1 MLLQRR
7 RIAAAAL
14 LAWGTRAWGQGASA
28 PSSPKPAGLPDY
40 QRLDK
45 LTGRVAGAGSST
57 VAAILKSVGEGFEA
71 AQPGVTVELAG
82 AGSGT
87 ALAGMLESPTTMGL
101 LSRAI
106 TSREREAFSAKYG
119 HAPTEVKIAIDALAI
134 YVFKNNPVKA
144 MSLADLRRAFGRDAD
159 AVQRWGA
166 LGLADIGAEWADV
179 PIARFGIERGRGA
192 HDLFRELVLQGRE
205 FAGEIETE
213 PVSTSVVQGVGTV
226 RGGIGYG
233 SVYFRTA
240 RTRVVP
246 IAVKGADGQAVSFE
260 PTADNALSGRYPLAR
275 YLYVYV
281 NKPPNAPLEPLQRQ
295 FLSYVLSSD
304 GQAVIAKEGLFAL
317 DAKVVG
323 ESLAL
328 LGAATASAK

>member
-1 MLLQRR
+1 MPMQMHRR
-7 RIAAAAL
+7 RLMLAL
-14 LAWGTRAWGQGASA
+14 LALAQAPRVAAQGHRLS
-28 PSSPKPAGLPDY
+28 DY

-45 LTGRVAGAGSST
+45 LAGRVAGAGSST
-57 VAAILKSVGEGFEA
+57 VAAILKDVGEGFEA

-101 LSRAI
+101 LSRAL
-106 TSREREAFSAKYG
+106 TTREREALSAKYG
-119 HAPTEVKIAIDALAI
+119 HAPVEVKIAIDALAI
-134 YVFKNNPVKA
+134 YVFKDNPVKA
-144 MSLADLRRAFGRDAD
+144 MTLADLRRAFGRDGD
-159 AVQRWGA
+159 AAQRWGA
-166 LGLADIGAEWADV
+166 LGLAEITGDWADV

-192 HDLFRELVLQGRE
+192 HDLFRELVLQGRD

-213 PVSTSVVQGVGTV
+213 PVSTSVVQGVGTA
-226 RGGIGYG
+226 RGGIGYA

-246 IAVKGADGQAVSFE
+246 VNDGKGASVE

-281 NKPPNAPLEPLQRQ
+281 NKAPNAPLEPLQRQ
-295 FLSYVLSSD
+295 FLSYVLSND
-304 GQAVIAKEGLFAL
+304 GQAAIAKEGLFAL
-317 DAKVVG
+317 DAKLAG

-328 LGAATASAK
+328 IGAGVTSATPAAR

>member
-1 MLLQRR
+1 MTMRR
-7 RIAAAAL
+7 RSATLAL
-14 LAWGTRAWGQGASA
+14 LAPWGAHAWGQG
-28 PSSPKPAGLPDY
+28 LPGY

-45 LTGRVAGAGSST
+45 LAGRVVGAGSST
-57 VAAILKSVGEGFEA
+57 VAAILKDVGEGFEA

-101 LSRAI
+101 LSRAM
-106 TSREREAFSAKYG
+106 TAREREAFSAKYG
-119 HAPTEVKIAIDALAI
+119 HAPVEVKIAIDALAI
-134 YVFKNNPVKA
+134 YVFKNNPVK
-144 MSLADLRRAFGRDAD
+144 SITLADLRRAFGRDPD

-166 LGLADIGAEWADV
+166 LGLQEIGADWADV

-192 HDLFRELVLQGRE
+192 HDLFRELVLQGRD

-246 IAVKGADGQAVSFE
+246 LKDSQGSLLE
-260 PTADNALSGRYPLAR
+260 PTAENALSGRYPLAR
-275 YLYVYV
+275 YLYVVV
-281 NKPPNAPLEPLQRQ
+281 NKPPNTPLEPLQRQ

-304 GQAVIAKEGLFAL
+304 GQASIAKQGLFAL
-317 DAKVVG
+317 DAKVAG
-323 ESLAL
+323 ESLAQ
-328 LGAATASAK
+328 LGV